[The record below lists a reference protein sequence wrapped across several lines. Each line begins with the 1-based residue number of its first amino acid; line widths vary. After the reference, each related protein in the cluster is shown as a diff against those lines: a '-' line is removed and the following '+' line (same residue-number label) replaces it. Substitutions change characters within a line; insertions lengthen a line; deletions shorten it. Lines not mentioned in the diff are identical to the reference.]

1 MNIIEKISDVVWG
14 NGLLFLLILTGLIMT
29 VKLGFIQLRLPYLL
43 IRDGKSENKGLSQFR
58 TVCMSLGT
66 AMGTGNIAGTAS
78 ALALGGAGSVFWM
91 CVSAFL
97 GMSIVYA
104 ENVLSAKYS
113 TDTLRGPMAYL
124 ENGLRSPALAWIF
137 ALLCVMSS
145 FGMGGMIQVNTFTEA
160 LGECTDFSKP
170 IIALIIFFIIWITVS
185 GGGRRISALAQYLL
199 PTATV
204 CYTAVCVA
212 VIVIFRERLTDVI
225 HGIFSQAFSFG
236 SVSGGV
242 VGYAV
247 SVGIRRGI
255 FSNEAGLGSSPL
267 LHSSAETSSPHT
279 QGIWSM
285 FEVFFDTVF
294 CCTLT
299 ALAVMCGSE
308 NFSVIQAV
316 SAVLGSHA
324 EIFITAELGVFA
336 FCTVTGWYYCGMT
349 SFSHLTHG
357 RYIKAYAFLYSLIA
371 SMGTLYT
378 ARTLWSLSDIF
389 NGLMAFPNL
398 LGILLL
404 INKVNS
410 GKQK

>member
-1 MNIIEKISDVVWG
+1 MNIIEKISDIVWG
-14 NGLLFLLILTGLIMT
+14 NGLLFLLILTGVIMT

-124 ENGLRSPALAWIF
+124 ENGLRSPVLAWIF
-137 ALLCVMSS
+137 ALFCVLAS
-145 FGMGGMIQVNTFTEA
+145 FGMGGMVQVNTFTEA
-160 LGECTDFSKP
+160 LGECVNFSKP
-170 IIALIIFFIIWITVS
+170 LVAVVIFFVIWITVS
-185 GGGRRISALAQYLL
+185 GGGQRISALVQYLL

-204 CYTAVCVA
+204 CYTAICAA
-212 VIVIFRERLTDVI
+212 VIFIFRGHIAAVLGE
-225 HGIFSQAFSFG
+225 IFTQAFSF
-236 SVSGGV
+236 SSISGGIF
-242 VGYAV
+242 GYAV

-267 LHSSAETSSPHT
+267 LHSSAETTTPHT

-308 NFSVIQAV
+308 DFSIIEAA

-324 EIFITAELGVFA
+324 EVFITAELGIFA

-349 SFSHLTHG
+349 SFSHLTRG
-357 RYIKAYAFLYSLIA
+357 RYIKIYALLYSLIA
-371 SMGTLYT
+371 SIGTLYA
-378 ARTLWSLSDIF
+378 ARSLWALSDIF

-404 INKVNS
+404 INKIDS
-410 GKQK
+410 DKRK